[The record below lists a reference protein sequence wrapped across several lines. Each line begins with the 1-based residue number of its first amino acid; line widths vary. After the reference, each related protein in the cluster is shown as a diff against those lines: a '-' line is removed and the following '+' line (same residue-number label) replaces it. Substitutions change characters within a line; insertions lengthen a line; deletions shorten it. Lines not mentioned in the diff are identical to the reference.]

1 MTEYGKNLQRLRISQ
16 HEFAPRG
23 GNAGTTLPITTI
35 RALDCALQSYH
46 AEDTHAVILKAIL
59 NLRNAPGNLT
69 DRRQD
74 AMLNLGIYGKDTYSR
89 AEAAAILM
97 FADLICNQELSF
109 CEKRNKDEA
118 VMSIVRASFDEH
130 RRQIHLIL
138 DLHEDD
144 GQVAID
150 LSCRLSIVASSDAF
164 PVEVDEHGKL
174 RGPVARDLP
183 DSFCCSHRLRMGSIV
198 LTLQAFD

>member
-1 MTEYGKNLQRLRISQ
+1 
-16 HEFAPRG
+16 
-23 GNAGTTLPITTI
+23 
-35 RALDCALQSYH
+35 
-46 AEDTHAVILKAIL
+46 
-59 NLRNAPGNLT
+59 
-69 DRRQD
+69 
-74 AMLNLGIYGKDTYSR
+74 
-89 AEAAAILM
+89 M